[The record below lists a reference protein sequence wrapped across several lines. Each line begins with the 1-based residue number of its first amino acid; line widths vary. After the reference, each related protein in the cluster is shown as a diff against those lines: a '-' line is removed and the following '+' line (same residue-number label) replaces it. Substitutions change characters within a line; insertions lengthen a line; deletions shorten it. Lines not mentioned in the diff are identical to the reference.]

1 MTHLSYSR
9 TYATTPESAYDS
21 LIHVSLPDV
30 LGHRSLVIP
39 GIREVR
45 VGPTG
50 WARSVT
56 SGPSSSTTGRPRAKS
71 WSWRKPPHQFGYRIT
86 ELHGSAGPSGG
97 IHRRPRLFVA
107 EGSGTTI
114 TWSWNL
120 HPRGLQGRV
129 AMLTFGPM
137 WRRWAVE
144 PASTALE
151 NLLATSA

>member
-1 MTHLSYSR
+1 M
-9 TYATTPESAYDS
+9 
-21 LIHVSLPDV
+21 

-50 WARSVT
+50 WGSLGDVRTVVLNDGAT
-56 SGPSSSTTGRPRAKS
+56 SREELVVVE
-71 WSWRKPPHQFGYRIT
+71 PPHQFGYRIT
-86 ELHGSAGPSGG
+86 ELTGPLALLVASIDG
-97 IHRRPRLFVA
+97 RLSFVA

-129 AMLTFGPM
+129 AMLAFGPM
-137 WRRWAVE
+137 WRRWAVGCFDR
-144 PASTALE
+144 LE